1 MIRGV
6 RTLFCFL
13 AVILVVLPT
22 PAALAASPHGTY
34 TSSSTLCELCHQT
47 HDATSTAGQ
56 RNERAARME
65 EDNIDF
71 AYTGAWTTETAGSRS
86 AGSSMDS
93 SQTSATVELTFN
105 GAKVVWLATKTPASG
120 RGRVYLDGLAQA
132 DIDLYSAAND
142 YQAAVWRKTGL
153 AKGSHTISIE
163 VLGTKEASSSG
174 FGVDVDAIDLRIPK
188 VMLLR
193 GQNEKAVCYTC
204 HAGTG
209 SSFDTAAQFGETTST
224 TPPVS
229 KHPVPQGIILCS
241 DCHSPHATA
250 ENWDTTTTP
259 EPYKVI
265 RLLRSVY
272 STFLGFVVRATNHW
286 LDDPEPANVAMG
298 LPEQRKLSKPYQL
311 CGSCH
316 GAGSTL
322 PGGDLLKYYDY
333 GGSKHDS
340 TVSVSLDTS
349 ASIACMS
356 CHEQH
361 ASSLPK
367 LLQTTINA
375 GPIAANDN
383 TVCYAC
389 HMESKIASYDTTSG
403 DVHGAT
409 DSTETT
415 PTGLLSPYVYG
426 QPSIR
431 CVVCHSPH
439 GTQNVYWIQPSINA
453 TSGISVDGTTAAQ
466 RGQWEGACAACHAYT
481 HDSTDT
487 AYDICVA
494 CHFHG
499 AGNDSSTTTK
509 F

>member
-6 RTLFCFL
+6 KSLCL
-13 AVILVVLPT
+13 IVIAWAMLLPT
-22 PAALAASPHGTY
+22 AASASPHGAY
-34 TSSSTLCELCHQT
+34 TASSSLCGLCHQT
-47 HDATSTAGQ
+47 HEAPSTAGQ
-56 RNERAARME
+56 HTERAARIE
-65 EDNIDF
+65 EDNIGF
-71 AYTGAWTTETAGSRS
+71 LYTGAWTTETAGSRS
-86 AGSSMDS
+86 AGSSVDS
-93 SQTSATVELTFN
+93 SQTSATVELTFSGSN
-105 GAKVVWLATKTPASG
+105 VVWVATETSASG
-120 RGRVYLDGLAQA
+120 RARVYLDGLAQA
-132 DIDLYSAAND
+132 DVDLYSAATD
-142 YQAAVWRKTGL
+142 YQAVVWQKTGL
-153 AKGSHTISIE
+153 AQGSHTITIK
-163 VLGTKEASSSG
+163 VLHTKQASSSG
-174 FGVDVDAIDLRIPK
+174 YDVDVDAFDLKIPK

-209 SSFDTAAQFGETTST
+209 SYFNTAEQFGETSST
-224 TPPVS
+224 TAPVS
-229 KHPVPQGIILCS
+229 KHPVPQGTVLCS

-250 ENWDTTTTP
+250 ENWDATP
-259 EPYKVI
+259 EPNEVI
-265 RLLRSVY
+265 RLLRAVY
-272 STFLGFVVRATNHW
+272 STFLGFVVRSTNPW
-286 LDDPEPANVAMG
+286 LDTPEPANVAMG
-298 LPEQRKLSKPYQL
+298 LPEQRKLSKPYEV

-333 GGSKHDS
+333 AGSKHDS

-349 ASIACMS
+349 ASIACLS

-367 LLQTTINA
+367 LLQTTINTVS
-375 GPIAANDN
+375 IAANDN

-389 HMESKIASYDTTSG
+389 HISAAIASYDNTATG
-403 DVHGAT
+403 DIHGAV

-415 PTGLLSPYVYG
+415 PTGLLSPYVYDGG

-431 CVVCHSPH
+431 CTICHSPH
-439 GTQNVYWIQPSINA
+439 GTQSVYWIQPTINA
-453 TSGISVDGTTAAQ
+453 TSGISIDGTTAVD
-466 RGQWEGACAACHAYT
+466 RGQWEAACAACHIYS

-487 AYDICVA
+487 TRDICVD

-499 AGNDSSTTTK
+499 AGNDSSATTR